1 MRDILLTQPYKGTED
16 LLFEDFQIQKYI
28 FDIWRDTCLKFNYKE
43 YITPVLENSRIYK
56 AKSGAV
62 KDELFTLKDR
72 GDRDLALRPEMTPS
86 VTRVV
91 SSIYKEVSKPIR
103 LFSIANFFRNE
114 APQKGRLREF
124 WQLNYD
130 IFGSESLD
138 ADGEIMSIA
147 IEIMLAF
154 KAPAGSF
161 KLLFS
166 NRILTSMLRRRI

>member
-130 IFGSESLD
+130 IFGSES
-138 ADGEIMSIA
+138 
-147 IEIMLAF
+147 
-154 KAPAGSF
+154 
-161 KLLFS
+161 
-166 NRILTSMLRRRI
+166 